1 MALAAAARSGG
12 DRDAPG
18 RCRRPRRG
26 ARRAGAPGDHAAPHR
41 RPRAADEPRDP
52 RPGAR
57 PRSGRPAR
65 LPGAARGPPA
75 ARGVDRGPGDRGGGP
90 RPGRARRPVR
100 LPGRGARGRAAADL
114 ARRRSGPRE
123 LARRARGH
131 RARRA
136 RGPGVDRRARGARAR
151 AHRHLEPARALQ
163 PRIRLRDRGD
173 AFPDGARAG
182 RVRAP
187 PDADRRRAV
196 RDARAQGVRGQGA
209 GRRRA
214 APPPRIRAVRGG
226 APPRGRAGG
235 GPLDDGAG
243 AGAARRLR
251 VAGRG
256 GARPRGAHRH
266 PHRTE
271 HVGQVRLPPP
281 DGPHRD
287 HGADRRLRPGAR
299 GARGRDRPRVHAGR
313 RAGQPRPRPEHIPR
327 GGRPRDVDVRRP
339 RDRLGGRRSPA
350 RPRARRQGPVR
361 DALPR
366 AHAARGPARRRAQLP
381 RGRARVERRDRL
393 PAQGA
398 AGRHRPELRRPG
410 RAAGGAAGG
419 GDRALEG
426 APGRAGRGRPD
437 AHRRQRRRA
446 ARALRA
452 RRTRSAPGRAGEP
465 RPGPSHTARGA
476 EHPGEVAAAARRS
489 LIRIRR
495 LPDHLVNKI
504 AAGEVVERPAS
515 AVKELVENALDAGAL
530 TITVDLRDGGSA
542 LIRVTDDGIG
552 MTADELP
559 LALERHATSKLARDE
574 DLDAIATLGFRG
586 EALAA
591 ICAVSRFTLTSCAR
605 GVLQGLRLAGEGG
618 TVKQRL
624 EVPADAGT
632 SVEVRDL
639 FFNTPARLKFL
650 KSSATELSASLR
662 ALTQLALAHP
672 RTHVRVANNGRA
684 VLTVPAASELRARVG
699 AVWGHDVAERLL
711 AVDRTE
717 HGVRVQGLISPP
729 DLARGNRD
737 EIVLIVNG
745 RPVRDP
751 ALLQATLDAYRP
763 LLPRDRFPVALL
775 AITLAETDVDVN
787 VHPTKAW
794 VRFRH
799 PRLIYEMVAAATLG
813 GLRRPAVMPDV
824 GPRAEGGRL
833 DEEAPG
839 GVAEQTALFG
849 VAALVEPRALFG
861 RVLGQVQ
868 DTFVVSTSDE
878 EVFFLDQHVAHE
890 RVLFERLQRDL
901 RAGTPAAQSLLF
913 AEPLELAPASCALLE
928 RWRAPL
934 ERLGFAFEGL
944 GTAAVVV
951 RAVPALLKGSEPRRL
966 IEAAV
971 DEFGGPGV
979 GEPTLD
985 RALAFVA
992 CRAAVKANMPL
1003 AREEM
1008 DRLVAE
1014 LSVTETPYFCPHGR
1028 PIVSRVSL
1036 HDIRR
1041 ELKRT
1046 W

>member
-1 MALAAAARSGG
+1 
-12 DRDAPG
+12 
-18 RCRRPRRG
+18 
-26 ARRAGAPGDHAAPHR
+26 
-41 RPRAADEPRDP
+41 
-52 RPGAR
+52 
-57 PRSGRPAR
+57 
-65 LPGAARGPPA
+65 
-75 ARGVDRGPGDRGGGP
+75 
-90 RPGRARRPVR
+90 
-100 LPGRGARGRAAADL
+100 
-114 ARRRSGPRE
+114 
-123 LARRARGH
+123 
-131 RARRA
+131 
-136 RGPGVDRRARGARAR
+136 
-151 AHRHLEPARALQ
+151 
-163 PRIRLRDRGD
+163 
-173 AFPDGARAG
+173 
-182 RVRAP
+182 
-187 PDADRRRAV
+187 
-196 RDARAQGVRGQGA
+196 
-209 GRRRA
+209 
-214 APPPRIRAVRGG
+214 
-226 APPRGRAGG
+226 
-235 GPLDDGAG
+235 
-243 AGAARRLR
+243 
-251 VAGRG
+251 
-256 GARPRGAHRH
+256 
-266 PHRTE
+266 
-271 HVGQVRLPPP
+271 
-281 DGPHRD
+281 
-287 HGADRRLRPGAR
+287 
-299 GARGRDRPRVHAGR
+299 
-313 RAGQPRPRPEHIPR
+313 
-327 GGRPRDVDVRRP
+327 
-339 RDRLGGRRSPA
+339 
-350 RPRARRQGPVR
+350 
-361 DALPR
+361 
-366 AHAARGPARRRAQLP
+366 
-381 RGRARVERRDRL
+381 
-393 PAQGA
+393 
-398 AGRHRPELRRPG
+398 
-410 RAAGGAAGG
+410 
-419 GDRALEG
+419 
-426 APGRAGRGRPD
+426 
-437 AHRRQRRRA
+437 
-446 ARALRA
+446 
-452 RRTRSAPGRAGEP
+452 
-465 RPGPSHTARGA
+465 
-476 EHPGEVAAAARRS
+476 VAAAARRA

-530 TITVDLRDGGSA
+530 TVTVDLRDGGSA

-552 MTADELP
+552 MTAEELP

-591 ICAVSRFTLTSCAR
+591 ICAVSRFTLTSCPR
-605 GVLQGLRLAGEGG
+605 GASQGLRLGGEGG

-624 EVPADAGT
+624 EVPADSGT

-684 VLTVPAASELRARVG
+684 VLTAPAATELRPRVG
-699 AVWGHDVAERLL
+699 AVWGHAVAERLV

-717 HGVRVQGLISPP
+717 HGVGVRGLISPP

-763 LLPRDRFPVALL
+763 LLPRDRFPVVLL
-775 AITLAETDVDVN
+775 AITLSEADVDVN

-813 GLRRPAVMPDV
+813 GLRRPAVVPDV
-824 GPRAEGGRL
+824 GPRGEGRL
-833 DEEAPG
+833 DETAPN

-849 VAALVEPRALFG
+849 VTAAIGPRALFG

-868 DTFVVSTSDE
+868 ETFVVSTSDE

-890 RVLFERLQRDL
+890 RVLFERLQHELRD
-901 RAGTPAAQSLLF
+901 GTPAAQTLLF
-913 AEPLELAPASCALLE
+913 PEPLELPPASCALLE

-944 GTAAVVV
+944 GTATVVV
-951 RAVPALLKGSEPRRL
+951 RAVPALLKGNEPKRL

-971 DEFGGPGV
+971 DEFGGPGAS
-979 GEPTLD
+979 EPTLD

-1003 AREEM
+1003 GREEM

-1014 LSVTETPYFCPHGR
+1014 LSTTETPYFCPHGR

>member
-1 MALAAAARSGG
+1 
-12 DRDAPG
+12 
-18 RCRRPRRG
+18 
-26 ARRAGAPGDHAAPHR
+26 
-41 RPRAADEPRDP
+41 
-52 RPGAR
+52 
-57 PRSGRPAR
+57 
-65 LPGAARGPPA
+65 
-75 ARGVDRGPGDRGGGP
+75 
-90 RPGRARRPVR
+90 
-100 LPGRGARGRAAADL
+100 
-114 ARRRSGPRE
+114 
-123 LARRARGH
+123 
-131 RARRA
+131 
-136 RGPGVDRRARGARAR
+136 
-151 AHRHLEPARALQ
+151 
-163 PRIRLRDRGD
+163 
-173 AFPDGARAG
+173 
-182 RVRAP
+182 
-187 PDADRRRAV
+187 
-196 RDARAQGVRGQGA
+196 
-209 GRRRA
+209 
-214 APPPRIRAVRGG
+214 
-226 APPRGRAGG
+226 
-235 GPLDDGAG
+235 
-243 AGAARRLR
+243 
-251 VAGRG
+251 
-256 GARPRGAHRH
+256 
-266 PHRTE
+266 
-271 HVGQVRLPPP
+271 
-281 DGPHRD
+281 
-287 HGADRRLRPGAR
+287 
-299 GARGRDRPRVHAGR
+299 
-313 RAGQPRPRPEHIPR
+313 
-327 GGRPRDVDVRRP
+327 
-339 RDRLGGRRSPA
+339 
-350 RPRARRQGPVR
+350 
-361 DALPR
+361 
-366 AHAARGPARRRAQLP
+366 
-381 RGRARVERRDRL
+381 
-393 PAQGA
+393 
-398 AGRHRPELRRPG
+398 
-410 RAAGGAAGG
+410 
-419 GDRALEG
+419 
-426 APGRAGRGRPD
+426 
-437 AHRRQRRRA
+437 
-446 ARALRA
+446 
-452 RRTRSAPGRAGEP
+452 
-465 RPGPSHTARGA
+465 
-476 EHPGEVAAAARRS
+476 VAAAARRS

-530 TITVDLRDGGSA
+530 TVTVDLRDGGSA

-552 MTADELP
+552 MTAEELP

-591 ICAVSRFTLTSCAR
+591 ICAVSRFTLTSCPR
-605 GVLQGLRLAGEGG
+605 GASQGLRLGGEGG

-624 EVPADAGT
+624 EVPADSGT

-684 VLTVPAASELRARVG
+684 VLTAPAATELRPRVG
-699 AVWGHDVAERLL
+699 AVWGHAVAERLV

-717 HGVRVQGLISPP
+717 HGVGVRGLISPP

-745 RPVRDP
+745 RQVRDP

-763 LLPRDRFPVALL
+763 LLPRDRFPVVLL
-775 AITLAETDVDVN
+775 AITLSEADVDVN

-813 GLRRPAVMPDV
+813 GLRRPAVVPDV
-824 GPRAEGGRL
+824 GPRGEGRL
-833 DEEAPG
+833 DETAPS

-849 VAALVEPRALFG
+849 VTAALGPRALFG

-868 DTFVVSTSDE
+868 ETFVVSTSDE

-890 RVLFERLQRDL
+890 RVLFERLQHELRD
-901 RAGTPAAQSLLF
+901 GTPAAQTLLF
-913 AEPLELAPASCALLE
+913 PEPLELPPASCALLE

-944 GTAAVVV
+944 GTATVVV
-951 RAVPALLKGSEPRRL
+951 RAVPALLKGNEPKRL

-971 DEFGGPGV
+971 DEFGGPGAS
-979 GEPTLD
+979 EPTLD

-1003 AREEM
+1003 EREEM

-1014 LSVTETPYFCPHGR
+1014 LSTTETPYFCPHGR